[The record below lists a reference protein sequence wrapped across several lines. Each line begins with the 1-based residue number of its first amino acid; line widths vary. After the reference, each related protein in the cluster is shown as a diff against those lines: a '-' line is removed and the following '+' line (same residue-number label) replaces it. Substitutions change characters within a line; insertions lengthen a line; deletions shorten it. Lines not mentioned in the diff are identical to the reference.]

1 MQINSISARN
11 FELYYETRNKN
22 NFVIFVIEFKKIA
35 VVLSWYICE
44 KSIFLINLS

>member
-11 FELYYETRNKN
+11 FELYYESRIKN
-22 NFVIFVIEFKKIA
+22 NIVIFVIEIKMIA

-44 KSIFLINLS
+44 KSIYLINLS